1 MTIPF
6 WGGKTDMTKN
16 TGNKKVYIRPEDA
29 LEFIYEIS
37 DKWKEASD
45 PIERMK
51 EDLRTIIRYFKEEK
65 FDKLQDE
72 FRVDP

>member
-1 MTIPF
+1 
-6 WGGKTDMTKN
+6 MTKN
-16 TGNKKVYIRPEDA
+16 TGNNKVYIRPEDA

-37 DKWKEASD
+37 DKWKKASD

-72 FRVDP
+72 FRVDL

>member
-1 MTIPF
+1 MERNND
-6 WGGKTDMTKN
+6 KKN
-16 TGNKKVYIRPEDA
+16 VRKVYIRPEDA
-29 LEFIYEIS
+29 LEFVYEIS
-37 DKWKEASD
+37 DKWKKASD
-45 PIERMK
+45 PIDKMK